1 MSRLLDNIEELIP
14 VGNSF
19 ELRVTGYSMLPLLG
33 RRGDTIIVRRTTT
46 TEPIIGRIAMFR
58 KSNGHIV
65 VHRVREINDGVV
77 TLMGDGNIRDMEQC
91 PRESIVG
98 VVEHVRRSSGQV
110 VSCSSRW
117 WRMREKMWLWQPR
130 IIRRYAL
137 ALIRRWINWRYK

>member
-65 VHRVREINDGVV
+65 VHRVRKINDGVV
-77 TLMGDGNIRDMEQC
+77 TLMGYGNIRDMEQC

-137 ALIRRWINWRYK
+137 AIIRRWINWRDK

>member
-137 ALIRRWINWRYK
+137 AIIRRWINWRDK

>member
-110 VSCSSRW
+110 VSCNSRW

-137 ALIRRWINWRYK
+137 ALIRRWINWRDK

>member
-130 IIRRYAL
+130 IIRQYAL
-137 ALIRRWINWRYK
+137 ALIRRWINWRDK

>member
-137 ALIRRWINWRYK
+137 ALIRRWINWRDK

>member
-33 RRGDTIIVRRTTT
+33 RRGDTIIVRRITT